1 MRSRVVPHVGS
12 PVTVIYLGATV
23 PGIVAQLDEDGRRLV
38 VLTEEGESVSF
49 VLAAATATYTTEGRQ
64 WGARLVFGDEPDE
77 AE

>member
-1 MRSRVVPHVGS
+1 MRARVVPHVGS

-23 PGIVAQLDEDGRRLV
+23 LGIVTQVDDDGRRLV
-38 VLTEEGESVSF
+38 VLTEEGESLSF